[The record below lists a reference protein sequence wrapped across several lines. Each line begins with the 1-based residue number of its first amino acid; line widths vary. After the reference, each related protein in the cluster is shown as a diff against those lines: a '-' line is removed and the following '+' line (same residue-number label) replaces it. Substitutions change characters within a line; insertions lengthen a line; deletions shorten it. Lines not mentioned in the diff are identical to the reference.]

1 MENLLYDHA
10 GRPIHRPDLKKDQ
23 AAPSVTGVRGY
34 AMLNPSKAMTPYR
47 LAQALRAAAE
57 GDISAQSLLFED
69 MEEKDAHIFAE
80 VSKRKR
86 AVTGNS
92 WTVLPAN
99 DSAQAAKQAEFAMRT
114 LEKLRFEDL
123 LFDMLDAVGKG
134 FSALELTWDIS
145 SGQAV
150 PQKAEH
156 KPQAW
161 FQFHSKRYELRLL
174 DGTLDG
180 EELIPFKWIV
190 HEHKAKSGSPYRGA
204 LYRVLAWLFL
214 FRNYSLNAW
223 VQFVESFGI
232 PLRLGK
238 YPPGAPEAD
247 KDKLLEAAA
256 AIASEAAVVIPE
268 GMDLEIIEQSRR
280 GGANP
285 HRDLLDWSKHA
296 ISVAVVGG
304 TLTSGTHDGG
314 AYALGNVHDQV
325 RRDIQKSDTRQA
337 EATLNEQLIRPL
349 VDLNFGPQKAYPRLK
364 IEMPDT
370 EDKKLQ
376 AEIIRILAGAGF
388 TKIPVSFIQDKFNIP
403 KPGKDEET
411 LGDLKEGEHTGSP
424 LQQ

>member
-1 MENLLYDHA
+1 MENILYDHA
-10 GRPIHRPDLKKDQ
+10 GRPIRRSDLKKNQ
-23 AAPSVTGVRGY
+23 AAPSVAGVRNY
-34 AMLNPSKAMTPYR
+34 AMLNPGRTMTPYR
-47 LAQALRAAAE
+47 LASALRAAAE

-86 AVTGNS
+86 AVTGNP
-92 WTVLPAN
+92 WTVLPAD
-99 DSAQAAKQAEFAMRT
+99 DSAQASKQAEFTAKI
-114 LEKLRFEDL
+114 LAKLRFGDL
-123 LFDMLDAVGKG
+123 LFDMLDAIGKG

-150 PQKAEH
+150 PIIAEH
-156 KPQAW
+156 KPQGW
-161 FQFHSKRYELRLL
+161 FQFSSVVGAQHAAPLRLL

-180 EELIPFKWIV
+180 EALIPFKWIV

-223 VQFVESFGI
+223 VQFVESFGV

-238 YPPGAPEAD
+238 YPPGSPEAD

-268 GMDLEIIEQSRR
+268 GMDLEIIEQSKRA
-280 GGANP
+280 GANP

-296 ISVAVVGG
+296 ISVAVIGG
-304 TLTSGTHDGG
+304 TLTAGTQQGG
-314 AYALGNVHDQV
+314 AYALGQVHNEV

-337 EATLNEQLIRPL
+337 EETLNEQLIKPI
-349 VDLNFGPQKAYPRLK
+349 VDLNFGPQEAYPFIK
-364 IEMPDT
+364 IKMPDT

-376 AEIIRILAGAGF
+376 AEIIRILASAGF
-388 TKIPVSFIQDKFNIP
+388 TEIPVSFIRDKFNIP
-403 KPGKDEET
+403 APGKDEKT
-411 LGDLKEGEHTGSP
+411 LGDLQSG
-424 LQQ
+424 